1 MGLLGFHLGAPDAP
15 GETET
20 DVAAFG
26 GRFADGGVV
35 GVEAAAAGADGAED
49 IGLGFRFTIIQPSA
63 IS

>member
-15 GETET
+15 GEAET